1 MEITIMNDILF
12 IRTKQDL
19 VYLQSMPLSM
29 KIKLS
34 YDRIRSWYQ
43 YWGGNVYVAFSGGK
57 DSTALIHL
65 VR

>member
-1 MEITIMNDILF
+1 MNDITST
-12 IRTKQDL
+12 RTKQDL
-19 VYLQSMPLSM
+19 VYLQSMPLD
-29 KIKLS
+29 IKVKMS

-57 DSTALIHL
+57 DSTALLHL